1 MNSYVILV
9 LQFSVSALAAAL
21 LFFAYGLPRLAKLP
35 FERAVL
41 PMLLLQAYRFT
52 GFTLLVN
59 GQADPAIPQAALA
72 QMAWGDYL
80 SAVTALIAAYA
91 AWRGSRFTVP
101 LIWLF
106 VVVCVADL
114 VNVTRLIFAIDFFSY
129 DIGSTWTFL
138 MWYLPWVVIS
148 LFYILYRLFNRSP
161 QVQATGSR
169 G

>member
-1 MNSYVILV
+1 MLNNWTILG
-9 LQFSVSALAAAL
+9 LQFGVSALAAAL
-21 LFFAYGLPRLAKLP
+21 IFFEYVQPRLAKLP
-35 FERAVL
+35 FHRAVL

-52 GFTLLVN
+52 GITLLVG
-59 GQADPAIPQAALA
+59 GQADAAIPQDALA

-80 SAVTALIAAYA
+80 SGVTALLAAYA
-91 AWRGSRFTVP
+91 VWRRLGLSVP

-114 VNVTRLIFAIDFFSY
+114 TNVTRIIFEINFFSY

-148 LFYILYRLFNRSP
+148 LVYLLYRLFNRAP
-161 QVQATGSR
+161 QA
-169 G
+169 